1 MKKDKKSMFLDEYP
15 YDSEHP
21 IESALLSK
29 PAFGFMFGS
38 TIFMF
43 LSGII
48 AMAVAGSWIIPASI
62 EWSPLNIVAYVAS
75 ALWAVSTLVICGT
88 MAKREKRHFIEKMI
102 TAKNTH
108 SFEAEESESKVEEQV
123 LDLTDVDEKDAKK
136 TSQDENS
143 KKMKQALNKVYD
155 EREQK
160 KQSEQNVN
168 DVNNDKQD
176 EQDEFTFKK

>member
-1 MKKDKKSMFLDEYP
+1 MFLDEYP

-38 TIFMF
+38 TILMF

-48 AMAVAGSWIIPASI
+48 AMAVAGSWIIPASM
-62 EWSPLNIVAYVAS
+62 EWPPLNIVAYIAS
-75 ALWAVSTLVICGT
+75 GLWAVSTLVICGT
-88 MAKREKRHFIEKMI
+88 MAKREKRHLIEKMI
-102 TAKNTH
+102 TAKNAN
-108 SFEAEESESKVEEQV
+108 SFEAEESESKIEEQV
-123 LDLTDVDEKDAKK
+123 LDLTVVDEKKPEQ
-136 TSQDENS
+136 TRQDENS
-143 KKMKQALNKVYD
+143 KKIKQALNIVYD

-168 DVNNDKQD
+168 DANNDKQD